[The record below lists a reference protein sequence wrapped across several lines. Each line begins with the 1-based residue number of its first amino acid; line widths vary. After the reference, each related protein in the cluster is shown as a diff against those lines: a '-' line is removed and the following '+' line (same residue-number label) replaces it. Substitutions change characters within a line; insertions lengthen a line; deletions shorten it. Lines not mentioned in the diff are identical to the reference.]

1 MNSIGSVSMG
11 PSPTLNKTTNQKKKD
26 VIDYIFHESETHLV
40 FFLQHAQTHLILFHM
55 DETNVF

>member
-1 MNSIGSVSMG
+1 MG

>member
-1 MNSIGSVSMG
+1 MG

-40 FFLQHAQTHLILFHM
+40 FFSPTRINSF
-55 DETNVF
+55 DTVSYG